1 MGEIC
6 WASASAESLELLRVD
21 EESGLLLLGCR
32 WAVGVSILQI
42 VTIFFFLRGFLQAL
56 KRLIGFVLVFGDWGG
71 VWEYRMTLE

>member
-42 VTIFFFLRGFLQAL
+42 VTIFFFFERFSAGSEAFDRFCFGIWRLGRGL
-56 KRLIGFVLVFGDWGG
+56 G
-71 VWEYRMTLE
+71 V